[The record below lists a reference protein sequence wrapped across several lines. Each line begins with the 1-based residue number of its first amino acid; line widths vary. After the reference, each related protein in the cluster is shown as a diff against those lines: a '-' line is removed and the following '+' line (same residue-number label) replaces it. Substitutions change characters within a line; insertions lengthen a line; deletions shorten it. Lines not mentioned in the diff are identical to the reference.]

1 MYGLP
6 PPSRLAVLAGLVAA
20 CLFLVP
26 DARGQQTGT
35 ITGSVVED
43 TGDPLPGANVVI
55 SGTERGTSTNA
66 SSTFELTG
74 LDPGTYTLRAS
85 FVGYLSSTKD
95 VRVEA
100 GETSQVRFTL
110 QSDVARLDSVVVVG
124 YGQQKRRDLTGAV
137 SSVSGE
143 ELGRI
148 AVSNVGETLQG
159 QVAGVDVTPQS
170 GAPGEGAQIRIR
182 GVGTLNNTA
191 PLFVVDGVL
200 TDDISY
206 LNPRDI
212 ESIEVLK
219 DASATAIYGS
229 RGANGVVIISTK
241 RGNYGQE
248 ATFNVSVSQGWSQLA
263 DPVELTNA
271 QEYATLANEAREN
284 AGGDP
289 IFDNPDQ
296 FGEGTDWQDFLYGV
310 APRQEAQ
317 ISARGGSES
326 ITYSFSGNYL
336 REEGIAR
343 KTDFQRASLR
353 ANNTYILNEA
363 IEIGNNLAFTY
374 RTGTEQPPG
383 IVRDGYFSAP
393 TESPRT
399 DDGEFSP
406 ITLSSGGNPAATSF
420 YHRNEYSGVRFVG
433 NVYTEASFLNHF
445 TFKTSLGVDY
455 DRREERNF
463 EPTFF
468 VSSVQNNQR
477 SEVVLGSVEES
488 SWNWENTLSYQQ
500 AFDDHSIDAVVGVT
514 AQELTHEELGGSR
527 LNVIGEEPNLWYLSA
542 GQADGQTNFNTAFD
556 WSILSYLGR
565 VNYNYLDRYLLTATL
580 RVDGSS
586 RFGENN
592 RYGYFPSVALG
603 WRLSDEPFLEDA
615 ESLSNLKLR
624 ASWGI
629 IGNDKIGA
637 YPAIPTIQGNL
648 NAVLGDGEE
657 LQFGAT
663 PNELANPDVKWEE
676 TRQFNV
682 GADIGFFDDQLTA
695 DVNYYRR
702 TTEGILLQLPLPDFV
717 GVGTLPFINAAE
729 IRNSGFEGRIGWSQ
743 SLENGFSYSVSVNGA
758 TLNNEVESL
767 AEGRTE
773 IFGGELFGTVATRT
787 APGLPVGSFYGYE
800 VNGVYQTPDEI
811 ANTPSTPGAVPGDLN
826 FADTNGDGTVDAND
840 RTRIGSPIP
849 DFSFGANLNME
860 YAGFDLS
867 ASLSGKTGYQI
878 FNAKKRLRFGVEN
891 FEESTLDRWTGP
903 GTSNSEPRVTNFGRN
918 YLPSEYLL
926 EDGDHLKIRNVQL
939 GYSLPSSVTNTAG
952 MDNVRVY
959 VNVTNLYT
967 FDGYSGYTPEIAGID
982 RAEGSTTTQ
991 GSQNINVLDAG
1002 IDRGIYPTSRTLTV
1016 GLDLTF

>member
-1 MYGLP
+1 MYGVPSL
-6 PPSRLAVLAGLVAA
+6 SRLATLIGLIAA
-20 CLFLVP
+20 CFFLVP

-35 ITGSVVED
+35 IAGRVLED
-43 TGDPLPGANVVI
+43 TGDPLPGANVLI
-55 SGTERGTSTNA
+55 TDTDRGTSADA
-66 SSTFELTG
+66 SGTFELTG
-74 LDPGTYTLRAS
+74 LEPGTYTLRAS
-85 FVGYLSSTKD
+85 FVGYLASAQD

-100 GETSQVRFTL
+100 GETSEVRLTL
-110 QSDVARLDSVVVVG
+110 QSNVARLDSIVVVG
-124 YGQQKRRDLTGAV
+124 YGQQQRSDLTGAV
-137 SSVSGE
+137 SSVSGS
-143 ELGRI
+143 ELDKP
-148 AVSNVGETLQG
+148 AVSNVSEALQG
-159 QVAGVDVTPQS
+159 QIAGVNVTPRS
-170 GAPGEGAQIRIR
+170 GAPGEEARIRIR
-182 GVGTLNNTA
+182 GVGTLNNA
-191 PLFVVDGVL
+191 SPLYVVDGVL

-206 LNPRDI
+206 LNPRNI

-229 RGANGVVIISTK
+229 RGANGVIIVSTK
-241 RGNYGQE
+241 QGSYNQE
-248 ATFNVSVSQGWSQLA
+248 TTFNISVSQGWSQLA
-263 DPVELTNA
+263 DPIDLTNA
-271 QEYATLANEAREN
+271 REYATLANEAREN
-284 AGGDP
+284 TGGAP
-289 IFDNPDQ
+289 IFENPDQ
-296 FGEGTDWQDFLYGV
+296 FGEGTDWQDFLYGA

-317 ISARGGSES
+317 LSARGGSEN
-326 ITYSFSGNYL
+326 ITYSFSGNYV

-343 KTDFQRASLR
+343 KSDFERASLR
-353 ANNTYILNEA
+353 ANSTFNLNDA
-363 IEIGNNLAFTY
+363 IEVGNNLSFT
-374 RTGTEQPPG
+374 RRVGTEQPPG

-393 TESPRT
+393 TESPRNS
-399 DDGEFSP
+399 DGEFSP
-406 ITLSSGGNPAATSF
+406 VTLSSGGNPAATSF

-433 NVYTEASFLNHF
+433 NLYTEASFLSNF

-468 VSSVQNNQR
+468 VSSIQNNQR
-477 SEVVLGSVEES
+477 SEVALRTVEES

-500 AFDDHSIDAVVGVT
+500 TFDDHTVDAVVGVT
-514 AQELTHEELGGSR
+514 AQEFTNEELGGSR
-527 LNVIGEEPNLWYLSA
+527 FNVIGEEPNLWYLSA

-556 WSILSYLGR
+556 SSILSYLGR
-565 VNYNYLDRYLLTATL
+565 VNYSYLDRYLVTATL
-580 RVDGSS
+580 RADGSS

-592 RYGYFPSVALG
+592 RYGYFPSGALG
-603 WRLSDEPFLEDA
+603 WRLSEEPFLADV

-624 ASWGI
+624 GSWGI

-637 YPAIPTIQGNL
+637 YPATPTVQGNL

-676 TRQFNV
+676 TRQLNV

-695 DVNYYRR
+695 KFDYYRR
-702 TTEGILLQLPLPDFV
+702 ITEGILLRLPLPDFV
-717 GVGTLPFINAAE
+717 GVGAVPFINAAE
-729 IRNSGFEGRIGWSQ
+729 IRNSGFEGRIGLSQ
-743 SLENGFSYSVSVNGA
+743 SFENGFSYSVSVNGA
-758 TLNNEVESL
+758 TVDNEVESL

-811 ANTPSTPGAVPGDLN
+811 ANSPSTSGAVPGDLN
-826 FADTNGDGTVDAND
+826 FADNNGDGTVDAND
-840 RTRIGSPIP
+840 RTKIGSPIP
-849 DFSFGANLNME
+849 DFSFGASLNME

-867 ASLSGKTGYQI
+867 ASLTGKTGHQI

-891 FEESTLDRWTGP
+891 FEESALDRWTGP
-903 GTSNSEPRVTNFGRN
+903 GTSNSEPRITNSGRN

-939 GYSLPSSVTNTAG
+939 GYSLPSSVTSTAG

-959 VNVTNLYT
+959 VNATNLYT
-967 FDGYSGYTPEIAGID
+967 FDGYSGYTPEIAG
-982 RAEGSTTTQ
+982 
-991 GSQNINVLDAG
+991 NVLGSG
-1002 IDRGIYPTSRTLTV
+1002 IDQGIYPTSRTLTV